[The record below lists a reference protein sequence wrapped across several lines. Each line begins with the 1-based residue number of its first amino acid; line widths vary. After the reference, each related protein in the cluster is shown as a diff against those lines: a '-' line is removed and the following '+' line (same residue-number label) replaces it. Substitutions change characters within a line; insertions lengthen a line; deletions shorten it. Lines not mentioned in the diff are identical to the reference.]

1 MNLYLM
7 RHTEPVH
14 GHPLDA
20 SRPLKDSGTKQ
31 AADMAAWLT
40 KLIGRVDIVISS
52 PFVRAMQTAAIM
64 ADALGSYVADTRMLG
79 PEGTPDEMWAEI
91 ERLAQQSK
99 DVLIVGHDPSLN
111 KLIFSLMGIEGDQSD
126 LRLDWGA
133 VAFMKIKTGETGLL
147 QFGTLQWLFTPLLL
161 PPPEE
166 QELLESAKQLAGVL
180 A

>member
-20 SRPLKDSGTKQ
+20 TRPLKDSGTKQ
-31 AADMAAWLT
+31 AGDMAAWLT

-52 PFVRAMQTAAIM
+52 PFIRAMQTAEIM

-91 ERLAQQSK
+91 GRLAQQSK

-111 KLIFSLMGIEGDQSD
+111 
-126 LRLDWGA
+126 
-133 VAFMKIKTGETGLL
+133 GLL
-147 QFGTLQWLFTPLLL
+147 GWLIGGELITTRFEWGSIAYLQPVPSATPGEDSARLQWFVTPALVISS
-161 PPPEE
+161 PEE

>member
-7 RHTEPVH
+7 RHTDPVH

-20 SRPLKDSGTKQ
+20 TRPLKDSGTKQ

-52 PFVRAMQTAAIM
+52 PFVRAMQTAEIM
-64 ADALGSYVADTRMLG
+64 ADALGSYVAETRMLG
-79 PEGTPDEMWAEI
+79 PEGTPDEMLAEI

-99 DVLIVGHDPSLN
+99 DVLIVGHDPSLQD
-111 KLIFSLMGIEGDQSD
+111 LVLYLTGLECDEGTVPVEA
-126 LRLDWGA
+126 LRFDWGA
-133 VAFMKIKTGETGLL
+133 IACIKGARLM
-147 QFGTLQWLFTPLLL
+147 WLVTPALVI

-166 QELLESAKQLAGVL
+166 QEVLEAARELASVL
-180 A
+180 